1 MVDVGKA
8 IVNVLANHL
17 LDTDLLPPVKLPP
30 YPEWYVGN
38 YTGEVMPH
46 LKVLFVAITNKFF
59 LSSLLIIRAITFFM
73 VISC

>member
-30 YPEWYVGN
+30 YPEEYVGN

-46 LKVLFVAITNKFF
+46 LKVLFVAITN
-59 LSSLLIIRAITFFM
+59 
-73 VISC
+73 